1 MKQFDRSKSI
11 QQLEGDD
18 WDEPTF
24 HAHLVRECHRLR
36 RVPLC
41 DFTAENLRIMIGQ
54 NIGLEYL
61 VPLALERLQAEPYAE
76 GDLYPGDLLVNVLRS
91 DMEFWQRRPEL
102 RQQLVAIA
110 ERATGPSKI
119 LPANVDETEVG
130 YIADAYAEF
139 KRQRTPVRG

>member
-11 QQLEGDD
+11 QQLEGED
-18 WDEPTF
+18 WGDPTF
-24 HAHLVRECHRLR
+24 HTHLVRECYRLR
-36 RVPLC
+36 RVPLR

-91 DMEFWQRRPEL
+91 
-102 RQQLVAIA
+102 A
-110 ERATGPSKI
+110 PSRFMAAAGGDCGTSDWTVQD
-119 LPANVDETEVG
+119 PAS
-130 YIADAYAEF
+130 
-139 KRQRTPVRG
+139 